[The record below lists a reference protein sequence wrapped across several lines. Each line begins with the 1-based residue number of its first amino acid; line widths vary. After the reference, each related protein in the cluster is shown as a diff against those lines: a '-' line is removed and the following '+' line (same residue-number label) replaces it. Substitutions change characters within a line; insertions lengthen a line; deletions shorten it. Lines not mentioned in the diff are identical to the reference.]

1 MSARGVRLDDEQL
14 AYMHLGLGDTAKAL
28 DLLERAVEERQP
40 ALLWLAVDPRVDP
53 IRSTSR
59 FSAIQSRLRRP

>member
-1 MSARGVRLDDEQL
+1 
-14 AYMHLGLGDTAKAL
+14 MHLGLGDTAKAL